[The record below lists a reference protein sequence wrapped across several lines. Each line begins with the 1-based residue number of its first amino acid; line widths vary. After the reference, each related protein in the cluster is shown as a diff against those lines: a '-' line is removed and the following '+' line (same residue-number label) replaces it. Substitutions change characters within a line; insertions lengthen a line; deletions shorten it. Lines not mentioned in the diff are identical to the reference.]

1 MIAVLALAVA
11 MGLHLLPGAG
21 WFAPAAAA
29 VVAATAWWD
38 RREPAGAASVA
49 GLTVGAA
56 SAVVAAWPTL
66 WLTAAAG
73 ALSAAVLLA
82 VPGLIG
88 GPRTRRWSAALML
101 AAAAFAGVARLSAEW
116 SAGLGRLRELA
127 DSPACAAARGRPGLL
142 LAGPDLGLTQ
152 LLCGRPIV
160 LDGALNQ
167 LPYVPESG
175 PAMARILPALYG
187 VDLLDPPAEIRA
199 GRFVTLHPGL
209 LASPLVRPVWERRPR
224 DEWVRLAGEWGFTDV
239 ITAPDWTLDLPVAGR
254 SPDLVLYRIPGSDAG
269 PGGEGPP

>member
-1 MIAVLALAVA
+1 MFALAVA
-11 MGLHLLPGAG
+11 MGLNLLPGAA
-21 WFAPAAAA
+21 WFAPA
-29 VVAATAWWD
+29 VVVIVAATAWWN
-38 RREPAGAASVA
+38 RRHPAGAGSVA
-49 GLTVGAA
+49 ELTVGAA

-66 WLTAAAG
+66 WLTAAAA

-82 VPGLIG
+82 APGLIG
-88 GPRTRRWSAALML
+88 GPRPARWSAAVVL
-101 AAAAFAGVARLSAEW
+101 AAAAGAGVVRLSAEW
-116 SAGLGRLRELA
+116 SAGLGRLREPA

-152 LLCGRPIV
+152 LLCGRPIL

-175 PAMARILPALYG
+175 PAMSRILPAVYG
-187 VDLLDPPAEIRA
+187 VDLLDPPAEIRT

-254 SPDLVLYRIPGSDAG
+254 SPDHVLYRIPDVAGS
-269 PGGEGPP
+269 GGEDTP